1 MLARGFLRC
10 RQLMQCPIEHKRAD
24 ALRNFVYQNSVCINY
39 IIKFAKL
46 QHQRLDFTKT
56 DGYYVIMHKI
66 GLAIRDIYTK
76 VRRNYCKAPEN
87 MVYYNKYA

>member
-39 IIKFAKL
+39 TTKFSKTQHQTAYFAK
-46 QHQRLDFTKT
+46 TG
-56 DGYYVIMHKI
+56 GYYVIMHKI
-66 GLAIRDIYTK
+66 IFAIRDIYTK